1 MNPGHKYT
9 IITNINKKQRTT
21 NMNNF
26 LDTLKKGK
34 TQFHVVKECVDTLL
48 ANGFTLLN
56 LADDWGRLTP
66 GKYMVK
72 PFPSLLVAWVI
83 GQEASSL
90 RVAMAH
96 TDFPSLKLKSN
107 PDIKKS
113 GYLMANV
120 EPYGGLITNTWF
132 DRPLGLAG
140 KVVVKGENAFAPRTI
155 LYDSEKP
162 ICIIPNL
169 APHLKKDKSTDIDV
183 QKELIP
189 LVSMAEGGSET
200 DKLLRYVTKDAG
212 VNYEEILDYD
222 LYLYVFEEPQIIGIK
237 DEFIS
242 SPRIDNISSA
252 WAITNALIESN
263 ITNQI
268 AVGVFFD
275 NEEIGSRSK
284 QGADSTLLRDIIE
297 RIVPDKKMIYE
308 GFNISVDVAHGLHPN
323 YAEKSDVTNQIILG
337 KGVALK
343 TSASQRYVTDSE
355 AGAVITALCLEKGI
369 KLQRQVNRSGMA
381 GGQTLGPIV
390 SSYLP
395 MKSVDMGIPV
405 LAMHSAREL
414 MHRDDCLELAKL
426 LREYYSY

>member
-1 MNPGHKYT
+1 
-9 IITNINKKQRTT
+9 
-21 NMNNF
+21 MNNF

-34 TQFHVVKECVDTLL
+34 TQFHVVTECVDTLSD
-48 ANGFTLLN
+48 NGFNMLN
-56 LADDWGRLTP
+56 LADDWGALTP
-66 GKYMVK
+66 GKYMVR
-72 PFPSLLVAWVI
+72 PFPSMLVAWVI
-83 GQEASSL
+83 GDVASSL

-96 TDFPSLKLKSN
+96 TDFPALKLKTN

-140 KVVVKGENAFAPRTI
+140 KVIVKGNNAFAPKTV

-162 ICIIPNL
+162 VCIIPNL
-169 APHLKKDKSTDIDV
+169 APHLKKDKHADIDV

-189 LVSMAEGGSET
+189 LVSMAEGDSET
-200 DKLLRYVTKDAG
+200 DKLIRYVANEAD
-212 VNYEEILDYD
+212 VSYDDILDYD
-222 LYLYVFEEPQIIGIK
+222 LYLYVCEEPQIIGMK
-237 DEFIS
+237 DEFVS

-284 QGADSTLLRDIIE
+284 QGADSTLLRDIME

-308 GFNISVDVAHGLHPN
+308 GFNISCDVAHGLHPN
-323 YAEKSDVTNQIILG
+323 YTEKSDVTNQIILG
-337 KGVALK
+337 NGVALK

-355 AGAVITALCLEKGI
+355 AGAVITALCQEKGI
-369 KLQRQVNRSGMA
+369 KLQKQVNRSGMA

-395 MKSVDMGIPV
+395 MKSVDIGIPV

-414 MHRDDCLELAKL
+414 MYQEDYLELVKL
-426 LREYYSY
+426 LKEYYSY

>member
-1 MNPGHKYT
+1 
-9 IITNINKKQRTT
+9 
-21 NMNNF
+21 MNNF
-26 LDTLKKGK
+26 LDTLKNGK
-34 TQFHVVKECVDTLL
+34 TQFHVVQECVDTLSANNFTMLKL
-48 ANGFTLLN
+48 AEN
-56 LADDWGRLTP
+56 WGTLTP
-66 GKYMVK
+66 GRYMVK
-72 PFPSLLVAWVI
+72 PFPSMLVAWII
-83 GQEASSL
+83 GKNAKSL

-96 TDFPSLKLKSN
+96 TDFPCLKVKPN

-113 GYLMANV
+113 GYLMSNV

-140 KVVVKGENAFAPRTI
+140 KVVAKGENAFAPRTI

-169 APHLKKDKSTDIDV
+169 APHLKKDKNTDIDV

-189 LVSMAEGGSET
+189 LVAMDDGDSEA
-200 DKLLRYVTKDAG
+200 DRLLRYVAKDAD
-212 VNYEEILDYD
+212 VNYEDILDYD
-222 LYLYVFEEPQIIGIK
+222 LYLYVYEEPQVIGMK

-242 SPRIDNISSA
+242 SPRIDNISSV

-297 RIVPDKKMIYE
+297 RIAPDKNMIYE
-308 GFNISVDVAHGLHPN
+308 GFNISCDVAHGLHPN
-323 YAEKSDVTNQIILG
+323 YPEKSDVTNQIILG
-337 KGVALK
+337 KGIALK

-355 AGAVITALCLEKGI
+355 AGAVITALCQEKGI
-369 KLQRQVNRSGMA
+369 KLQKQVNRSGMA

-395 MKSVDMGIPV
+395 IKSVDMGIPI

-414 MHRDDCLELAKL
+414 MHRDDYLELVKL
-426 LREYYSY
+426 LREYYQY

>member
-1 MNPGHKYT
+1 
-9 IITNINKKQRTT
+9 
-21 NMNNF
+21 MNNF

-34 TQFHVVKECVDTLL
+34 TQFHVVTECVDTLS
-48 ANGFTLLN
+48 ANGFNMLN
-56 LADDWGRLTP
+56 LADDWGALTP
-66 GKYMVK
+66 GKYMVR
-72 PFPSLLVAWVI
+72 PFPSMLVAWVI
-83 GQEASSL
+83 GDVASSL

-96 TDFPSLKLKSN
+96 TDFPALKLKTN

-140 KVVVKGENAFAPRTI
+140 KVIVKGDNAFAPKTV

-162 ICIIPNL
+162 VCIIPNL
-169 APHLKKDKSTDIDV
+169 APHLKKDKHADIDV

-189 LVSMAEGGSET
+189 LVSMAEGDSET
-200 DKLLRYVTKDAG
+200 DKLVRYVANEAD
-212 VNYEEILDYD
+212 VSYDDILDYD
-222 LYLYVFEEPQIIGIK
+222 LYLYVCEEPQIIGMK
-237 DEFIS
+237 DEFVS

-284 QGADSTLLRDIIE
+284 QGADSTLLRDIME

-308 GFNISVDVAHGLHPN
+308 GFNISCDVAHGLHPN
-323 YAEKSDVTNQIILG
+323 YTEKSDVTNQIILG
-337 KGVALK
+337 NGVALK

-355 AGAVITALCLEKGI
+355 AGAAITALCQEKGI
-369 KLQRQVNRSGMA
+369 KLQKQVNRSGMA

-395 MKSVDMGIPV
+395 MKSVDIGIPV

-414 MHRDDCLELAKL
+414 MHQEDYLELVKL
-426 LREYYSY
+426 LKEYYSY

>member
-1 MNPGHKYT
+1 
-9 IITNINKKQRTT
+9 
-21 NMNNF
+21 MNNF
-26 LDTLKKGK
+26 LDILNKGK
-34 TQFHVVKECVDTLL
+34 TQFHVVQECVDTLS
-48 ANGFTLLN
+48 ANDFTMLN
-56 LADDWGRLTP
+56 LAENWGNLTP
-66 GKYMVK
+66 GRYMVK
-72 PFPSLLVAWVI
+72 PFPSMLVAWII
-83 GQEASSL
+83 GKNANSL

-96 TDFPSLKLKSN
+96 TDFPCLKIKSN

-120 EPYGGLITNTWF
+120 EPYGGLITSTWF

-140 KVVVKGENAFAPRTI
+140 KLVVKGENAFAPKTV

-162 ICIIPNL
+162 LCIIPNL
-169 APHLKKDKSTDIDV
+169 APHLKKDKNADIDI

-189 LVSMAEGGSET
+189 LVAMDDGDSEV
-200 DKLLRYVTKDAG
+200 DRLLRYVAQEAC
-212 VNYEEILDYD
+212 VSYEDILDYD
-222 LYLYVFEEPQIIGIK
+222 LYLYISEEPQAIGIK
-237 DEFIS
+237 DEFVS

-252 WAITNALIESN
+252 WAITKALTECD

-297 RIVPDKKMIYE
+297 RIVPDKNMIYE
-308 GFNISVDVAHGLHPN
+308 GFNISCDVAHGLHPN
-323 YAEKSDVTNQIILG
+323 YPEKSDVTNQIILG
-337 KGVALK
+337 KGIALK

-355 AGAVITALCLEKGI
+355 AGAVITALCQEKGI

-381 GGQTLGPIV
+381 GGQTLGPIA

-395 MKSVDMGIPV
+395 MKSVDIGIPI

-414 MHRDDCLELAKL
+414 MHRDDCLELVKL
-426 LREYYSY
+426 LREYYQY

>member
-1 MNPGHKYT
+1 
-9 IITNINKKQRTT
+9 
-21 NMNNF
+21 MNNF
-26 LDTLKKGK
+26 LDILNNGK
-34 TQFHVVKECVDTLL
+34 TQFHVVKECVDTLS
-48 ANGFTLLN
+48 ANDFTILN
-56 LADDWGRLTP
+56 LADDWGTLTP
-66 GKYMVK
+66 GKYMVT
-72 PFPSLLVAWVI
+72 PFPSMLVAWVI
-83 GQEASSL
+83 GEAVSSL

-96 TDFPSLKLKSN
+96 TDFPALKLKTN

-120 EPYGGLITNTWF
+120 EPYGGLITSTWF

-140 KVVVKGENAFAPRTI
+140 KVVVTGDNAFAPKTV

-162 ICIIPNL
+162 VCIIPNL
-169 APHLKKDKSTDIDV
+169 APHLKKDKNADIDV

-200 DKLLRYVTKDAG
+200 DKLLRYVAKEVD
-212 VNYEEILDYD
+212 VDYEDILDYD
-222 LYLYVFEEPQIIGIK
+222 LYLYVCEEPQIIGMK
-237 DEFIS
+237 DEFVS
-242 SPRIDNISSA
+242 SPRIDNTSSV
-252 WAITNALIESN
+252 WAITNALTESN

-297 RIVPDKKMIYE
+297 RIVPDKKLIYE
-308 GFNISVDVAHGLHPN
+308 GFNISCDVAHGLHPN
-323 YAEKSDVTNQIILG
+323 YPEKSDVTNQIILG

-355 AGAVITALCLEKGI
+355 AGAVITALCQEKDI

-395 MKSVDMGIPV
+395 MKSVDIGIPV

-414 MHRDDCLELAKL
+414 MHRDDCLELVKL
-426 LREYYSY
+426 LKEYYQY

>member
-1 MNPGHKYT
+1 
-9 IITNINKKQRTT
+9 
-21 NMNNF
+21 MNNF
-26 LDTLKKGK
+26 LDTLKNGT
-34 TQFHVVKECVDTLL
+34 TQFHVVKETVDTLSQK
-48 ANGFTLLN
+48 GFTLLN
-56 LADDWGRLTP
+56 LSEDWSNLAP

-72 PFPSLLVAWVI
+72 PFPSMLVAWVM
-83 GQEASSL
+83 GNEASCL

-96 TDFPSLKLKSN
+96 TDFPGLKLKSN
-107 PDIKKS
+107 PDMKKS

-120 EPYGGLITNTWF
+120 EPYGGLITSTWF
-132 DRPLGLAG
+132 DRPLGIAG
-140 KVVVKGENAFAPRTI
+140 KVVVTGDNAFAPRTV
-155 LYDSEKP
+155 LYDSKKP

-169 APHLKKDKSTDIDV
+169 APHLKKDKNADIDV

-200 DKLLRYVTKDAG
+200 DKLLRYVAKNAG
-212 VNYEEILDYD
+212 VEYSDILDYD
-222 LYLYVFEEPQIIGIK
+222 LYLYVCEEPQIIGMK

-242 SPRIDNISSA
+242 SPRIDNISSVC
-252 WAITNALIESN
+252 AIANALTDAS

-284 QGADSTLLRDIIE
+284 QGADSTLLRDILE
-297 RIVPDKKMIYE
+297 RIVPDKKLIYE

-323 YAEKSDVTNQIILG
+323 YPEKSDVTNQIILG
-337 KGVALK
+337 NGVALK

-355 AGAVITALCLEKGI
+355 AGAIITALCKEKNI

-414 MHRDDCLELAKL
+414 MHKEDCLELVKL
-426 LREYYSY
+426 IREYYQY

>member
-1 MNPGHKYT
+1 
-9 IITNINKKQRTT
+9 
-21 NMNNF
+21 MNNF
-26 LDTLKKGK
+26 LDTLKNGK
-34 TQFHVVKECVDTLL
+34 TQFHVVKECVDTLS
-48 ANGFTLLN
+48 ANNFTMLN
-56 LADDWGRLTP
+56 LADDWGKLSP
-66 GKYMVK
+66 GKYMVN
-72 PFPSLLVAWVI
+72 PFPSMLVAWVI
-83 GQEASSL
+83 GETTSSL

-96 TDFPSLKLKSN
+96 TDFPGLKLKTN
-107 PDIKKS
+107 PDMKKS
-113 GYLMANV
+113 DYLMANV
-120 EPYGGLITNTWF
+120 EPYGGLITSTWF

-140 KVVVKGENAFAPRTI
+140 KIVVKGENAFAPKTL

-162 ICIIPNL
+162 VCIIPNL
-169 APHLKKDKSTDIDV
+169 APHLKKDKNADIDV

-200 DKLLRYVTKDAG
+200 DKLLRYVAKEAD
-212 VNYEEILDYD
+212 VDYEDILDYD
-222 LYLYVFEEPQIIGIK
+222 LYLYVCEEPHIIGMK
-237 DEFIS
+237 DEFVS
-242 SPRIDNISSA
+242 SPRIDNISSV
-252 WAITNALIESN
+252 WAITKALTECD

-308 GFNISVDVAHGLHPN
+308 GFNISCDVAHGLHPN
-323 YAEKSDVTNQIILG
+323 YPEKSDVTNQIILG
-337 KGVALK
+337 NGVALK

-355 AGAVITALCLEKGI
+355 AGAVITALCQEKGI

-395 MKSVDMGIPV
+395 MKSVDIGIPV

-426 LREYYSY
+426 LREYYQY